1 LNVAIVGVGAVGA
14 RAARQLAS
22 TDRVDRIVVS
32 DPDTDKL
39 RTVVA
44 SLGEERAR
52 AAGPEEDPPG
62 ADSGVAVA
70 LLAGPHTTHADTARR
85 YVEAGVSVVSVADDV
100 DEVRSLLE
108 LDAEARAHDVSVVV
122 GAGFSPGLTCVLATH
137 AGTLFD
143 HIDEVHVAKVGTGGP
158 ACASAHHRALGSAA
172 IDWRDGAWVSRRA
185 GSGRELCWFPDPIGG
200 EDCYR
205 AALPDALLLAPAF
218 AGVERITA
226 RLAANRR
233 DRVTA
238 RFPMLR
244 PPHPE
249 GGLGAVRVEVRG
261 RRGASRAVHV
271 LGAMDR
277 PAVAAGAVAAL
288 AAVAAGTGE
297 LRRTGAGGLAEMVE
311 PVPFLSELARR
322 GVKAAVFEGA
332 AAG

>member
-1 LNVAIVGVGAVGA
+1 V
-14 RAARQLAS
+14 R
-22 TDRVDRIVVS
+22 
-32 DPDTDKL
+32 
-39 RTVVA
+39 
-44 SLGEERAR
+44 SLGKSRAE
-52 AAGPEEDPPG
+52 AAAPDDRTPG
-62 ADSGVAVA
+62 VDAGVVVA
-70 LLAGPHTTHADTARR
+70 LLAGPRSTHAGLARR
-85 YVEAGVSVVSVADDV
+85 YAEAGVAVVSVADDV
-100 DEVRSLLE
+100 DEVRELLE
-108 LDAEARAHDVSVVV
+108 LDAVAAANGVSIVV
-122 GAGFSPGLTCVLATH
+122 GAGFSPGLTCVLAAH
-137 AGTLFD
+137 AASLFD
-143 HIDEVHVAKVGTGGP
+143 QVDEIHVAKVGTGGP
-158 ACASAHHRALGSAA
+158 ACASTHHRALGSAA
-172 IDWRDGAWVSRRA
+172 VDWRDGAWVKRRA

-200 EDCYR
+200 ADCYR

-218 AGVERITA
+218 NGTDRITA

-261 RRGASRAVHV
+261 QRGAGRAVHV

-288 AAVAAGTGE
+288 ASIAAGTGA
-297 LRRTGAGGLAEMVE
+297 LRRPGAAGLAEMVE
-311 PVPFLSELARR
+311 PVAFLSELARR